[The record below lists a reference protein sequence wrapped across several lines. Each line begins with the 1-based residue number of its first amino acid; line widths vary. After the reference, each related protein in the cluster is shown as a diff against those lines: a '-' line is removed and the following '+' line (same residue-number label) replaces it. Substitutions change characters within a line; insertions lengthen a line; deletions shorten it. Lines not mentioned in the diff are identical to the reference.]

1 MGLSKHS
8 QIHLFVM
15 PNTPKLYSYIVAR
28 DYGFA
33 PNPFYGFCT
42 LATCKPKIRK
52 AAQVGDWVVGT
63 GSKTK
68 GRNGRIVYAMRVTET
83 MTFDEYWRDF
93 RFYDK
98 RPGLYSSR
106 KKAYGDNIYH
116 RENAGSDWGQL
127 DSHHSFAYGGLNI
140 KNKDNDTKANRVLI
154 SNDFVYWGGDGPRIP
169 SSIKGNIC
177 HTTQN
182 HKSNFQE
189 HIVREFINWIDSLD
203 DTGYCGVPLEW
214 TKGDQLG

>member
-8 QIHLFVM
+8 QILLFVM

-68 GRNGRIVYAMRVTET
+68 GRDGRIVYAMRVTET

-98 RPGLYSSR
+98 RPDLYSSR

-116 RENAGSDWGQL
+116 RENAGADWEQL
-127 DSHHSFAYGGLNI
+127 DSHHSLAYGGLNI

-154 SNDFVYWGGDGPRIP
+154 SNDFVYWGGDGSLIP
-169 SSIKGNIC
+169 LFNGESVC
-177 HTTQN
+177 CTTQCHRCRFDEN
-182 HKSNFQE
+182 V
-189 HIVREFINWIDSLD
+189 VRGFIKWVRGLGDSGCCGKPLD
-203 DTGYCGVPLEW
+203 W
-214 TKGDQLG
+214 H